1 MNRAHYLK
9 TDIRRLIKNY
19 PIYLAIVGVAVSMW
33 FSLEDYAFTE
43 GMVNG
48 NALDTYGFAV
58 SMSGIMIAYA
68 FCAFSYATVFCEDL
82 EYKYARY
89 SINRGN
95 TWKYVVSKAV
105 VVYGASV
112 ITMVLG
118 SLLFVASIRL
128 KMQHVNMYH
137 AIRVG
142 RKCWALGQI
151 GGIFIRSVVLTV
163 VAVICTIL
171 PLLPDI
177 EWSNEWGKLLRTAAT
192 TRALTQFDSSVF
204 IYYEIFSEFSP
215 LQLIGLEILL
225 CACIC
230 TFIGVLMFL
239 LSLFLNKIAAVA
251 GGLALAIAL
260 FPVLNI
266 HPMIRHK
273 LAFFIPTIWA
283 ELARIATPDYG
294 YYWLPSIPY
303 MFGFLIA
310 GILCMTV
317 IILIKVKKIEFNWEN
332 EDI

>member
-1 MNRAHYLK
+1 MYLFFSVEKELFTKGEKRMNRAHYLK

-128 KMQHVNMYH
+128 KIPWKHYWPYVFLSALQMGMLAGVLSLAASFLSMFVSNKMLVLITPVLIQQILMEYSGKGWFNAMLIYPTLNRFSTD
-137 AIRVG
+137 IQYFLT
-142 RKCWALGQI
+142 ALGC
-151 GGIFIRSVVLTV
+151 SL
-163 VAVICTIL
+163 C
-171 PLLPDI
+171 
-177 EWSNEWGKLLRTAAT
+177 
-192 TRALTQFDSSVF
+192 
-204 IYYEIFSEFSP
+204 FS
-215 LQLIGLEILL
+215 
-225 CACIC
+225 
-230 TFIGVLMFL
+230 
-239 LSLFLNKIAAVA
+239 
-251 GGLALAIAL
+251 AL
-260 FPVLNI
+260 F
-266 HPMIRHK
+266 
-273 LAFFIPTIWA
+273 TW
-283 ELARIATPDYG
+283 
-294 YYWLPSIPY
+294 
-303 MFGFLIA
+303 
-310 GILCMTV
+310 GIY
-317 IILIKVKKIEFNWEN
+317 KKIKNRL
-332 EDI
+332 

>member
-112 ITMVLG
+112 ITMV
-118 SLLFVASIRL
+118 
-128 KMQHVNMYH
+128 
-137 AIRVG
+137 
-142 RKCWALGQI
+142 
-151 GGIFIRSVVLTV
+151 SVVLTV

>member
-128 KMQHVNMYH
+128 KIPWTSEGLQDAFFMEGMYGSL
-137 AIRVG
+137 IVG
-142 RKCWALGQI
+142 KHYWPYVFCPH
-151 GGIFIRSVVLTV
+151 
-163 VAVICTIL
+163 CK
-171 PLLPDI
+171 
-177 EWSNEWGKLLRTAAT
+177 WGC
-192 TRALTQFDSSVF
+192 
-204 IYYEIFSEFSP
+204 
-215 LQLIGLEILL
+215 LQGPCHWRLHFCL
-225 CACIC
+225 C
-230 TFIGVLMFL
+230 
-239 LSLFLNKIAAVA
+239 LFL
-251 GGLALAIAL
+251 
-260 FPVLNI
+260 
-266 HPMIRHK
+266 
-273 LAFFIPTIWA
+273 
-283 ELARIATPDYG
+283 
-294 YYWLPSIPY
+294 
-303 MFGFLIA
+303 
-310 GILCMTV
+310 
-317 IILIKVKKIEFNWEN
+317 IKC
-332 EDI
+332 

>member
-128 KMQHVNMYH
+128 KIPWTSEGLRCIFLWKECTVPDC
-137 AIRVG
+137 
-142 RKCWALGQI
+142 RKTLLALCFFVRIANGDVCRDLVI
-151 GGIFIRSVVLTV
+151 GGFISVYV
-163 VAVICTIL
+163 C
-171 PLLPDI
+171 
-177 EWSNEWGKLLRTAAT
+177 
-192 TRALTQFDSSVF
+192 
-204 IYYEIFSEFSP
+204 
-215 LQLIGLEILL
+215 
-225 CACIC
+225 
-230 TFIGVLMFL
+230 
-239 LSLFLNKIAAVA
+239 
-251 GGLALAIAL
+251 
-260 FPVLNI
+260 
-266 HPMIRHK
+266 
-273 LAFFIPTIWA
+273 
-283 ELARIATPDYG
+283 
-294 YYWLPSIPY
+294 
-303 MFGFLIA
+303 FLIK
-310 GILCMTV
+310 C
-317 IILIKVKKIEFNWEN
+317 
-332 EDI
+332 